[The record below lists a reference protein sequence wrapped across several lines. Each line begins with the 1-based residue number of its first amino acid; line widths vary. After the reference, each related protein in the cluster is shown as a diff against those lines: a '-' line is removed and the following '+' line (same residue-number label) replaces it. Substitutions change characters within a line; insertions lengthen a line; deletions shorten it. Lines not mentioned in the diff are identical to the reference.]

1 MKTSNKGTNFTFFAN
16 WEWEKSVK
24 TKSRFQKTFE
34 TVFWLLLMRNVY
46 FIQWDFLFHVF
57 SWWFFTLHARWL
69 NQNQTKFKCWTAFKA
84 AFCRFFSIFAKKSS
98 SVLIAC
104 ISSSLLK
111 ILNFILKKFFEIQT
125 LVYWEIHRPIKRVD
139 QNRKMISS
147 FVQYIRKEY
156 R

>member
-1 MKTSNKGTNFTFFAN
+1 MDRRFFLNPLHINHKFSWKRQIRARTLPFFAN

-57 SWWFFTLHARWL
+57 SWWFFTLYARWL

-104 ISSSLLK
+104 ISSSLLN
-111 ILNFILKKFFEIQT
+111 NF
-125 LVYWEIHRPIKRVD
+125 
-139 QNRKMISS
+139 S
-147 FVQYIRKEY
+147 FIFWMKC
-156 R
+156 